1 MADNDKYGI
10 LEKARGHAGKITWT
24 VGPIIGFLILWEVVV
39 RILSLGYLMPV
50 PSAVIVELARSF
62 TVPMGG
68 NTIQAHAYYS
78 FMRIIIGYSTA
89 VVAGILF
96 GVMIGLSPLLR
107 AIFRPLFELIR
118 PIPTVA
124 WIPLAI
130 LWFGVD
136 EMAKYF
142 IVFYGAFANVA
153 LSVYSGIQSIDPIL
167 VGAAKMLGC
176 TDRQVTYKIILPSAV
191 PYIFAGMQVGL
202 SAGTMSVVVAEM
214 IRSTEGLGWI
224 IFAGQQNADMV
235 QVLTGMVALAV
246 FGLLLAMILRSVER
260 KMCAWS
266 VRNT

>member
-1 MADNDKYGI
+1 MANDDRYGI
-10 LEKARGHAGKITWT
+10 LAKARGHAGSVLWT
-24 VGPIIGFLILWEVVV
+24 VGPIVGFLIFWELAV
-39 RILSLGYLMPV
+39 RILGIGYLMPV
-50 PSAVIVELARSF
+50 PSAVLAELLRSF
-62 TVPMGG
+62 TTPMGG
-68 NTIQAHAYYS
+68 KTIQAHAYYS
-78 FMRIIIGYSTA
+78 FMRILIGYSAA
-89 VVAGILF
+89 VASGILF
-96 GVMIGLSPLLR
+96 GVMIGLSPWFR

-153 LSVYSGIQSIDPIL
+153 LSVYSGIQSTDPVL

-176 TDRQVTYKIILPSAV
+176 TDRQVTWRVILPSAI

-235 QVLTGMVALAV
+235 QVLTGMVALAL
-246 FGLLLAMILRSVER
+246 FGLLLAMILRRVER